1 LIRRSTYYR
10 EQTLNQ
16 ILTLVLARSPGA
28 ELSAEAL
35 EGIRKSLLIALPTR
49 HRSLRRRLGAGRTA
63 NAYNRMASIF
73 MAAYAGQS
81 GVGEFDD
88 LRSAVIEAASSR
100 RAHLDVLAEIH
111 EWLDQSRDP
120 AAVKSQLEGRMV
132 NQGIEIVRTVSE
144 EGRSDD
150 RFRFHGKG
158 DSMTVISPA
167 YVIVVEGKPP
177 VIRQGHVNCEKSAP
191 AEDANID
198 VELDSSD
205 KEDNGA
211 AQIDVSPSSERNF
224 VDLDGSLPNADS
236 GIREPQDAPPVD
248 TEGGNPDRFEDTA
261 EEGSAEPGDGS
272 GSVEEIED
280 DETAREENS

>member
-1 LIRRSTYYR
+1 
-10 EQTLNQ
+10 
-16 ILTLVLARSPGA
+16 
-28 ELSAEAL
+28 
-35 EGIRKSLLIALPTR
+35 
-49 HRSLRRRLGAGRTA
+49 
-63 NAYNRMASIF
+63 